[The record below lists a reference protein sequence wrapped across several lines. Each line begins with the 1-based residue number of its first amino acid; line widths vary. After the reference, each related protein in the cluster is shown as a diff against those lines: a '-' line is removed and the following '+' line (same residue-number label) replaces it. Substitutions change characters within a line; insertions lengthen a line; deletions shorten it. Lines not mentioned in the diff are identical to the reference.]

1 MTVKIKELTAERW
14 WDVWIAIFAMALVIM
29 VSGRLWVTEWTG
41 DLYIIVYL
49 TFLAGLTGLG
59 LGFSQFSPLT
69 SALISTYYG
78 LFSIVW
84 LLGTTISNEIP
95 WRERILNHYGWRLRL
110 SIEQFNAGQAVTDP
124 ILFLSIMAILLW
136 LMSSTATFILVRE
149 GSVWPGLIPLGITLL
164 VISHYDQDLA
174 RNMRFLMTFIFFTL
188 VIIGRMN
195 FLRQGKKW
203 RLERIQTTPENHA
216 DLTRSLIIIAL
227 VLVILAW
234 IIPITPQQM
243 TRYTQWW
250 QRITEPWDRFRE
262 RFADILVLETATET
276 TLTTFFGETLGLGTG
291 SPISEEVVFSVQV
304 DTPPP
309 AGYRNYWFTRS
320 YDLYVDNIWSST
332 PGLVRTQ
339 QFPENFTIAFPP
351 WEGEQAASYTFTSQS
366 VRLANLYATG
376 TPTWI
381 SRPVETITQI
391 LTATG
396 EGQEPTED
404 LVGLLADPE
413 LFFSE
418 SYQVETLVSVPT
430 ASDLR
435 ATSIDYPTWLE
446 RYLQLPDD
454 FSPRV
459 ASLATSITRSG
470 DHPYDKAMDITRY
483 LRINIEYA
491 RTIPPVPAGSD
502 PMEWFLFEEQTGF
515 CNYYATAQVLMLRS
529 LGIPTRF
536 VVGYAQGEYD
546 PQTGTYT
553 VRKQDSHAWPEVY
566 FIDYGWMPFEPT
578 VDQPALIRPVGID
591 RTDQDN
597 LLPERED
604 SPLMDDELDD
614 PLAGLDEISMDDQ
627 GDLVA
632 ESEQIPRRF
641 EGTVIVWVMLGVVLF
656 VLLAGIFILQRPELF
671 KIDIDPLPVLIKNL
685 LEKYGKPIPNWLKR
699 WSDFASMSAAE
710 RAYRQLC
717 RAVKI
722 MGQPL
727 NPAQTP
733 SERARVLTTLIP
745 QAYQPAL
752 VIVSEYHLD
761 KFSTH
766 YINEVSARSAGRR
779 VLGLALE
786 TRLRRL
792 FAFGRKKTSSPDNQS
807 LL

>member
-1 MTVKIKELTAERW
+1 MSVKMKELTAERW
-14 WDVWIAIFAMALVIM
+14 WDVWIAIFAMVLVIM

-49 TFLAGLTGLG
+49 TFLAGLSGLG
-59 LGFSQFSPLT
+59 LGFSQFSPLS
-69 SALISTYYG
+69 SALISAYYG
-78 LFSIVW
+78 LFSIGW

-95 WRERILNHYGWRLRL
+95 WRERILNYVGWRLRL

-124 ILFLSIMAILLW
+124 ILFLTIMAILLW
-136 LMSSTATFILVRE
+136 IMSSTATFILVRQ
-149 GSVWPGLIPLGITLL
+149 GSVWPVLIPLGITLL
-164 VISHYDQDLA
+164 VISHYDQELA
-174 RNMRFLMTFIFFTL
+174 RNTRFLMTFIFFTL
-188 VIIGRMN
+188 VIVGRMN
-195 FLRQGKKW
+195 FLRQRKKW
-203 RLERIQTTPENHA
+203 RQEGIQTTPETHA
-216 DLTRSLIIIAL
+216 DLTRTLLILTL
-227 VLVILAW
+227 VLVIFAW

-262 RFADILVLETATET
+262 AFADILVLETATET
-276 TLTTFFGETLGLGTG
+276 TLTTYFGESLGLGTG
-291 SPISEEVVFSVQV
+291 TPISEEVVFSVQV
-304 DTPPP
+304 DSPPP

-320 YDLYVDNIWSST
+320 YDLYEDDTWSST

-351 WEGEQAASYTFTSQS
+351 WEGGQPASYTFTSQS
-366 VRLANLYATG
+366 FRLANLYATG

-381 SRPVETITQI
+381 SRPVETITQN
-391 LTATG
+391 LSATG
-396 EGQEPTED
+396 EEQEPTED

-435 ATSIDYPTWLE
+435 ATSTDYPAWLE

-491 RTIPPVPAGSD
+491 RTIPPVPAGAD
-502 PMEWFLFEEQTGF
+502 PMEWFLFDEQTGF

-536 VVGYAQGEYD
+536 VVGYAQGDYD
-546 PQTGTYT
+546 PQTETYT

-566 FIDYGWMPFEPT
+566 FNDYGWMPFEPT

-591 RTDQDN
+591 RRDQDN

-604 SPLMDDELDD
+604 TPLMDDEFDD

-627 GDLVA
+627 GDLA
-632 ESEQIPRRF
+632 TESEQIPRRF
-641 EGTVIVWVMLGVVLF
+641 EGTLIVWVMLGVVLLL
-656 VLLAGIFILQRPELF
+656 LLAGVFVLQRPELF
-671 KIDIDPLPVLIKNL
+671 KIDIDPLPVLIKHL
-685 LEKYGKPIPNWLKR
+685 LEKHGRRVPNWLRR
-699 WSDFASMSAAE
+699 WSDLASMSAAE
-710 RAYRQLC
+710 RAYRHLC
-717 RAVKI
+717 RSIQI

-727 NPAQTP
+727 NPSHTP
-733 SERARVLTTLIP
+733 TERAGVLTKLIP

-752 VIVSEYHLD
+752 EIISEYHLD

-792 FAFGRKKTSSPDNQS
+792 FAFGRKKTSSPDSQS

>member
-1 MTVKIKELTAERW
+1 MIVKMKERTAERW

-29 VSGRLWVTEWTG
+29 VSGRLWVTEWTS

-59 LGFSQFSPLT
+59 LGFSQFSPMA

-78 LFSIVW
+78 LFSIIW
-84 LLGTTISNEIP
+84 LLGSTISNEIP
-95 WRERILNHYGWRLRL
+95 WRERILNHVGWRLRL
-110 SIEQFNAGQAVTDP
+110 SIEQFNAGEAVTDP
-124 ILFLSIMAILLW
+124 ILFLTIMAILLW

-149 GSVWPGLIPLGITLL
+149 GSVWPVLIPLGITLL

-188 VIIGRMN
+188 VILGRMN
-195 FLRQGKKW
+195 FLRQRKKW
-203 RLERIQTTPENHA
+203 RQEGIQTTPENHA
-216 DLTRSLIIIAL
+216 DLTQSLIILAL

-250 QRITEPWDRFRE
+250 QTITEPWDRFRE

-276 TLTTFFGETLGLGTG
+276 TQTTFFGETLGLGTG
-291 SPISEEVVFSVQV
+291 TPISEEPVFSVQV

-320 YDLYVDNIWSST
+320 YDLYEDYRWSST
-332 PGLVRTQ
+332 PGLTRTLR
-339 QFPENFTIAFPP
+339 FPESFAIPYPT
-351 WEGEQAASYTFTSQS
+351 WEGEQPASYTFTSQS
-366 VRLANLYATG
+366 SRLANLYATG
-376 TPTWI
+376 APTWI
-381 SRPVETITQI
+381 SRPVETLTQT

-396 EGQEPTED
+396 EDQEPTED
-404 LVGLLADPE
+404 LVALLADPE

-418 SYQVETLVSVPT
+418 TYQVETLVSVPT

-435 ATSIDYPTWLE
+435 GTSTDYPAWLD

-454 FSPRV
+454 FSPAI
-459 ASLATSITRSG
+459 ASLAANITTDG

-491 RTIPPVPAGSD
+491 RTIPPVPPGAD
-502 PMEWFLFEEQTGF
+502 PMEWFLFDEQVGF

-529 LGIPTRF
+529 LGIPVRF

-546 PQTGTYT
+546 SQTQTYN

-578 VDQPALIRPVGID
+578 VDQPALIRPAGSD

-597 LLPERED
+597 LRPERDEM
-604 SPLMDDELDD
+604 PLMDDVFDE
-614 PLAGLDEISMDDQ
+614 PLPEIEDQ
-627 GDLVA
+627 SDLPA
-632 ESEQIPRRF
+632 ESEQIPQRF
-641 EGTVIVWVMLGVVLF
+641 EGSLIVWIMLAVVLS
-656 VLLAGIFILQRPELF
+656 VLLAGFLILQRPELF
-671 KIDIDPLPVLIKNL
+671 KIDIDPLPVLIKRL
-685 LEKYGKPIPNWLKR
+685 LEKYGKPVPNWLNR
-699 WSDFASMSAAE
+699 WSDYASMSAAE
-710 RAYRQLC
+710 RAYRHLC
-717 RAVKI
+717 RAIRI

-727 NPAQTP
+727 NPSHTP
-733 SERARVLTTLIP
+733 SERAVVLTKLIP

-752 VIVSEYHLD
+752 AIVSEYHLD

-766 YINEVSARSAGRR
+766 YIDEASARSAGRR
-779 VLGLALE
+779 VLSLALE
-786 TRLRRL
+786 TRVKG
-792 FAFGRKKTSSPDNQS
+792 FFDFSRKRTSSPDKES